1 MKSYEVN
8 KPLKVLVLPDK
19 LKGSLSALEVGQTIS
34 KAILEETKNWDVEV
48 IPVADGGDGSLI
60 TLLGSTFQ
68 VVSATCQGALGKVGR
83 RRIGIHQR
91 HAFIELAEICG
102 IALLGKEPLEPFRSS
117 SYGLGEALKVA
128 VEHGARE
135 ITFSLGGSASI
146 DGGFGFLCALGAKG
160 FDSNGQEVTPDL
172 FGLMHLVTVDFKEL
186 ENIRRRI
193 KVTVLVDVDNPLIG
207 PLGAAFIYGPQ
218 KGLKE
223 EELVSADKAM
233 KAWMDLLRKETNF
246 DSSMIKGLGAAGGVP
261 LALVSLFKSETIS
274 GSEWFMHRLGLKSA
288 IQKADLIITTE
299 GQFDSQSMMGKITGE
314 IIKECEHADK
324 DCLVIA
330 GVIVNEESFRQRV
343 HFISMSH
350 LSGNLQSSLDE
361 PKKWLR
367 ESMRMAMA
375 VCP

>member
-1 MKSYEVN
+1 MKSYDVN

-19 LKGSLSALEVGQTIS
+19 FKGSLSAVEVGETIS
-34 KAILEETKNWDVEV
+34 KAILEETENWDLEV

-60 TLLGSTFQ
+60 ALLGSDFQ
-68 VVSATCQGALGKVGR
+68 AVSVTCQGALGKVGN
-83 RRIGIHQR
+83 RRIGIHQD

-102 IALLGKEPLEPFRSS
+102 IALLGKEPLDPLRAS

-128 VEHGARE
+128 VGNGAKE
-135 ITFSLGGSASI
+135 VTFSLGGSASI

-160 FDSNGQEVTPDL
+160 FDSKGQEVTPDL
-172 FGLMHLVTVDFKEL
+172 FGLMHLDTVDFKEI
-186 ENIRRRI
+186 EDIRRGI

-207 PLGAAFIYGPQ
+207 PLGAAFVYGPQ

-223 EELVSADKAM
+223 EELVSADNAM

-246 DSSMIKGLGAAGGVP
+246 DASMIKGLGAAGGVP
-261 LALVSLFKSETIS
+261 LALCSLFKSEIIS

-314 IIKECEHADK
+314 IIKECEDTGK

-330 GVIVNEESFRQRV
+330 GVIINEEPLRRRV
-343 HFISMSH
+343 HFISMSQ
-350 LSGNLQSSLDE
+350 LSGSLQSSLDE

-367 ESMRMAMA
+367 ESTRVAMA
-375 VCP
+375 LSP